1 MNLNNRILTMMRLLD
16 SRKKFTARELA
27 DRFNVSIRTIQRD
40 LDQLQQMGF
49 PLYAEVG
56 ANGGYRVLPNR
67 ILPPLQL
74 TKHEAF
80 GMFMMIEYLEN
91 VSDFPYGSIRTQLAD
106 QYFTSL
112 PQEVQDEIVRMRQHI
127 AFVQYHGMH
136 SEPLTTL
143 ILSAAVEKREVE
155 FSYASRSGTKKVK
168 AYPLGVYYEHG
179 YWYMPAQKGNSVLLY
194 RVDRMGQLE
203 IFQHSE
209 KSVPTLNDWLHS
221 KDSRQS
227 VEVIIQFTEF
237 GARRAQSDTLFKSI
251 MNNRYCGQIPL
262 EEFPFVARKLLA
274 YGPDAKVISP
284 PQLRD
289 IVMEQL
295 ESSLRQYE

>member
-1 MNLNNRILTMMRLLD
+1 MNNRILTMMRLLD

-40 LDQLQQMGF
+40 LDHLQKMGF

-106 QYFTSL
+106 QHFTSL

-127 AFVQYHGMH
+127 AFVQHHGMH
-136 SEPLTTL
+136 PEPLTTF

-155 FSYASRSGTKKVK
+155 FSYASRSGTKKVQ

-179 YWYMPAQKGNSVLLY
+179 YWYMPAQKGDSVLLY

-203 IFQHSE
+203 ILQHSE

-237 GARRAQSDTLFKSI
+237 GARLAQSDTLFKSI

>member
-1 MNLNNRILTMMRLLD
+1 MMRLLD

-40 LDQLQQMGF
+40 LDHLQQMGF

-80 GMFMMIEYLEN
+80 GLFMMIEYLEN

-112 PQEVQDEIVRMRQHI
+112 PQEVQEEIVRMRQHI
-127 AFVQYHGMH
+127 AFVQHHGVQP
-136 SEPLTTL
+136 EPLSTV
-143 ILSAAVEKREVE
+143 ILSAAVKKYKIE
-155 FSYASRSGTKKVK
+155 FSYVARSGIKQVQ
-168 AYPLGVYYEHG
+168 AFPLGVYYEHG
-179 YWYMPAQKGNSVLLY
+179 YWYMPAQKGDIVLLY
-194 RVDRMGQLE
+194 RVDRMGKLE
-203 IFQHSE
+203 ILQHIDE
-209 KSVPTLNDWLHS
+209 SVPTLNDWLNS
-221 KDSRQS
+221 KDSRTS
-227 VEVIIQFTEF
+227 VDVIVQFTDF
-237 GARRAQSDTLFKSI
+237 GARLAQSDKLFESTLH
-251 MNNRYCGQIPL
+251 NRYCGQIPP
-262 EEFPFVARKLLA
+262 EEFPFVARRLVA

-295 ESSLRQYE
+295 ESSLKQYDKRV

>member
-1 MNLNNRILTMMRLLD
+1 MMRLLD

-112 PQEVQDEIVRMRQHI
+112 PQEVQDEIVQMRQHI

-168 AYPLGVYYEHG
+168 AYPLGVYYEYG

-194 RVDRMGQLE
+194 RVDRMGQFE
-203 IFQHSE
+203 IFQHSK

-237 GARRAQSDTLFKSI
+237 GARLAQSDTLFKSI

-274 YGPDAKVISP
+274 YGPDTKVISP